1 MENPKRGELT
11 IVLGE
16 KKYKARVTMDVVM
29 RIERS
34 MGMGIIKIAQ
44 QLSEANISTEQI
56 VNMILP
62 VIRAGNNDIKD
73 ADLKKDIWE
82 AGLVAGITACSEIVA
97 SVLNAGNDEGNE
109 EGVADRLV

>member
-97 SVLNAGNDEGNE
+97 SVLNAGNDEGHE

>member
-11 IVLGE
+11 ITLGE
-16 KKYKARVTMDVVM
+16 KKYQARVTMDVVM

-34 MGMGIIKIAQ
+34 MGMGIIKVAQ
-44 QLSEANISTEQI
+44 QLSEAEISTEQI
-56 VNMILP
+56 INIILP
-62 VIRAGNNDIKD
+62 VVRAGSNNVKE

-97 SVLNAGNDEGNE
+97 MVLNAGNDEGNDQQVE
-109 EGVADRLV
+109 DQLV